1 MAENL
6 KNVGEPDRKVIRSYG
21 KPLLTEAGFAV
32 LSGSLFDAAIM
43 KTSVI
48 SPAFRKKYLEQ
59 PNDPDAFEGTAIVFE
74 GPEDYHKRINDE
86 SLPIDDRRLLF
97 IRYCGPGGY
106 PGGAEGGNMLQSGK
120 QEG

>member
-1 MAENL
+1 MPAGEYLGESFHRAGGVPAVLKELLQAGKLRGDALTVNGRTMAENL

-48 SPAFRKKYLEQ
+48 SPAFRKKSLEQ
-59 PNDPDAFEGTAIVFE
+59 PNDP
-74 GPEDYHKRINDE
+74 EDRKSKRLKSSN
-86 SLPIDDRRLLF
+86 
-97 IRYCGPGGY
+97 
-106 PGGAEGGNMLQSGK
+106 
-120 QEG
+120 